1 MKFSFLV
8 PVKELVIR
16 RSSFPRNRKKAFKQ
30 GRYIV
35 GQKLFLSIFL
45 PATEE
50 EEEEKVRAV
59 LFLIQGTVFTL
70 IPKRKVQ
77 KPRKAVSLAENS
89 ELEKIERTNP
99 RAESKD
105 DNLPPLC
112 FKIKRKRGREL
123 KIYRT
128 RYIFLY
134 ENELLPDKSW
144 N

>member
-50 EEEEKVRAV
+50 EEEVGAV
-59 LFLIQGTVFTL
+59 LFLIQETVFTL

-134 ENELLPDKSW
+134 ENELLPDKSS

>member
-1 MKFSFLV
+1 M
-8 PVKELVIR
+8 
-16 RSSFPRNRKKAFKQ
+16 
-30 GRYIV
+30 
-35 GQKLFLSIFL
+35 
-45 PATEE
+45 
-50 EEEEKVRAV
+50 
-59 LFLIQGTVFTL
+59 

-134 ENELLPDKSW
+134 ENELLPDKSS

>member
-50 EEEEKVRAV
+50 EEEVGAV
-59 LFLIQGTVFTL
+59 LFLIQETVFTL

-77 KPRKAVSLAENS
+77 KPKTVSLAENS

-112 FKIKRKRGREL
+112 FKIKRKRGRQSAF
-123 KIYRT
+123 KNIY
-128 RYIFLY
+128 
-134 ENELLPDKSW
+134 
-144 N
+144 

>member
-50 EEEEKVRAV
+50 EEEVGAV
-59 LFLIQGTVFTL
+59 LFLIQETVFTL

-77 KPRKAVSLAENS
+77 KPRKTVSLAENS

-99 RAESKD
+99 WVESKD

-134 ENELLPDKSW
+134 ENELLPDKSS